1 MLTTSSKRSYTD
13 KSSIKKHQET
23 KMIKQH
29 GRHAA
34 QARKQVVLG
43 LTVMAGVIAQAY
55 AQEAATAPAPAPQA
69 VQDSGAGLQTVKVT
83 GFRNSLI
90 SSAKDK
96 KESVGF
102 QDSINAED
110 LGKFPDKNI
119 AESLARVPGVGV
131 SRDVTG
137 EGMTIQIRG
146 LGSSFTKILLNNS
159 PVAVAS
165 SGPIDGANTNR
176 EVDLDLLPTDLF
188 TKLTVSKSPTAGQ
201 IEGGAAGVVNLRS
214 ARPFDKEGRQTSIS
228 LTGTKQQIA
237 DKAGARGTAIWSNT
251 WEGKYGILGGIS
263 FSRQE
268 ARTTGFE
275 TVGWTNPNL
284 TAAQSSSPT
293 RNNTGGGNWTIPATV
308 PANAGNGL
316 VAGTVID
323 QAFLLAHNPGLT
335 IQQID
340 NAIIPRLGRTME
352 YYGTKDKI
360 SAVLSGEYRPT
371 DKLHFYVDTMYSKK
385 DDDMQRNAY
394 TWAVRN
400 NAGIPLNM
408 QVDKTDCANGCTVT
422 SGTYANALNFI
433 EFGPRHDKVDLLG
446 INPGAEW
453 KITPTLALDVA
464 GNYNRSRFTHEA
476 PTIMPI
482 TAPNSGNTIT
492 YANNGGVPSI
502 TSNLDLA
509 NPASYQWAGGRV
521 NIQNELRETET
532 KGFHTNLVWGD
543 KKLSIKGGFAWDD
556 IDRQIRAQD
565 NSAAWQAAVCG
576 NNPTVFLQGPNGA
589 PPCNGAST
597 PGASAAALY
606 PGYGTGY
613 TAGQTAPLTYQ
624 GSLIT
629 NAALPSYLVPG
640 PYGKLALDW
649 DRFRK
654 DSNYDYYNSTAP
666 DSGASST
673 GASAGY
679 IREKSKAVYMEA
691 SGELSPAGFDTRWNL
706 GVRYVRTNQQ
716 VGALNSQSD
725 PRNANLPLNG
735 SKYPNI
741 SAWVY
746 QNTDYNNTL
755 PSGTIAVDLR
765 KDIVFRAAASRSM
778 TRVDPNALRPGINFS
793 GVSADTGTMGN
804 PALKPYLS
812 DNIDLGLDWYTGRE
826 GYVSLT
832 GFQKRVNGF
841 TVQENISMPFSALA
855 QYGINYGTLIPTQ
868 QQAIDSRGGPDVAQ
882 VVMTRPRNADGIL
895 RIRGLELGWVQPL
908 DKVLPIKGFGFNET
922 LTLINQKASGE
933 GSSGFIALGVPKK
946 TNNFSVYYENHGYMA
961 RFMHTY
967 SQGSQVATANQ
978 SGITQAALFGDT
990 YKQWD
995 FSSAIELDQ
1004 VFDREGWPSLTFDIV
1019 NLNKAK
1025 RRGYFQFPNATMSQ
1039 YDPGRTFALGLR
1051 MKF

>member
-1 MLTTSSKRSYTD
+1 MLQNHR
-13 KSSIKKHQET
+13 
-23 KMIKQH
+23 
-29 GRHAA
+29 GGAA
-34 QARKQVVLG
+34 RTVFG
-43 LTVMAGVIAQAY
+43 LTVMAGLIAQAY
-55 AQEAATAPAPAPQA
+55 GQESVATAPTAAPASTA
-69 VQDSGAGLQTVKVT
+69 SATSAADSDPAGALQTVKVT
-83 GFRNSLI
+83 GFRNSLL

-96 KESVGF
+96 KEAVGF

-110 LGKFPDKNI
+110 FGKFPDKNL
-119 AESLARVPGVGV
+119 AESLSRVPGVQV
-131 SRDVTG
+131 TRDVTG

-159 PVAVAS
+159 PIAVAS

-214 ARPFDKEGRQTSIS
+214 ARPFDKEGRQLAVS

-237 DKAGARGTAIWSNT
+237 DKAGLRGSVLASQT
-251 WEGKYGILGGIS
+251 WGGKFGILGGIS

-268 ARTTGFE
+268 ARTRGFE

-284 TAAQSSSPT
+284 TAAQSSSGT

-316 VAGTVID
+316 VPGTVID
-323 QAFLLAHNPGLT
+323 QAFLLAHNPGLS
-335 IQQID
+335 IGQID
-340 NAIIPRLGRTME
+340 NAIVPRLGRTME
-352 YYGTKDKI
+352 YYGTRDKI
-360 SAVLSGEYRPT
+360 STVFAAEYRPLEN
-371 DKLHFYVDTMYSKK
+371 LHFYLDTMYSKK

-400 NAGIPLNM
+400 NGSIPLNM
-408 QVDKTDCANGCTVT
+408 QVDRSDCSDGCVVT
-422 SGTYANALNFI
+422 AGTFANALNFI
-433 EFGPRHDKVDLLG
+433 EFGPRRDKVDLLG

-453 KITPTLALDVA
+453 KITPTLVLDA
-464 GNYNRSRFTHEA
+464 QANWNRSRFTHMA
-476 PTIMPI
+476 PTVMPI

-502 TSNLDLA
+502 VSNLDLN
-509 NPASYQWAGGRV
+509 NPASYGWTGGRV

-532 KGFHTNLVWGD
+532 KGFHTNLAWGD
-543 KKLSIKGGFAWDD
+543 KKLTVRGGLAWDD
-556 IDRQIRAQD
+556 IDRTIRAQD

-613 TAGQTAPLTYQ
+613 TAGQNAALTYQ
-624 GSLIT
+624 GSLIP
-629 NAALPSYLVPG
+629 NAALPGYLVPG
-640 PYGKLALDW
+640 PYGRLALDW
-649 DRFRK
+649 DRFRT
-654 DSNYDYYNSTAP
+654 DSNFDYYNSTAP

-679 IREKSKAVYMEA
+679 IREKSKAIYLEA
-691 SGELSPAGFDTRWNL
+691 NGEAQPLGFGLRWNA
-706 GVRYVRTNQQ
+706 GVRYIRTNQQ
-716 VGALNSQSD
+716 VGSLNSVSD
-725 PRNANLPLNG
+725 PRNANLTLNG
-735 SKYPNI
+735 SKYPNL
-741 SAWVY
+741 SQWVY
-746 QNTDYNNTL
+746 QDSDYSNTL
-755 PSGTIAVDLR
+755 PSATVAVDLR
-765 KDIVFRAAASRSM
+765 KDVVFRAAASRSM

-793 GVSADTGTMGN
+793 SVSADVGTMGN
-804 PALKPYLS
+804 PALQPYLS
-812 DNIDLGLDWYTGRE
+812 DNIDLGVDWYTGRE
-826 GYVSLT
+826 GYLSVT
-832 GFQKRVNGF
+832 AFQKRINGF
-841 TVQENISMPFSALA
+841 TVNENISMPFSALA
-855 QYGINYGTLIPTQ
+855 AYGINYGTLIPAQ
-868 QQAIDSRGGPDVAQ
+868 QLAIDSRGGPENAT

-895 RIRGLELGWVQPL
+895 RIRGLEIGWVQPL
-908 DKVLPIKGFGFNET
+908 DKWLPWRGFGFNET
-922 LTLINQKASGE
+922 LTLINQRASGE

-946 TNNFSVYYENHGYMA
+946 TNNLSVYYENKGFMV

-978 SGITQAALFGDT
+978 SGITNAALYGDD
-990 YKQWD
+990 YKQLD
-995 FSSAIELDQ
+995 FSSSFELDQ
-1004 VFDREGWPSLTFDIV
+1004 IFDRDNLPMLTFDIV

-1025 RRGYFQFPNATMSQ
+1025 RRGYFQFANATMSQ

>member
-1 MLTTSSKRSYTD
+1 MNQRTTASR
-13 KSSIKKHQET
+13 
-23 KMIKQH
+23 
-29 GRHAA
+29 RAA
-34 QARKQVVLG
+34 LG
-43 LTVMAGVIAQAY
+43 LTVMASMIAQAY
-55 AQEAATAPAPAPQA
+55 AQQTAPAAETTAATPAATTAEAPITS
-69 VQDSGAGLQTVKVT
+69 VQVT
-83 GFRNSLI
+83 GYRNSLL
-90 SSAKDK
+90 SSARDK
-96 KESVGF
+96 KEAVGF

-110 LGKFPDKNI
+110 FGKFPDKNL
-119 AESLARVPGVGV
+119 AESLSRVPGVGV

-159 PVAVAS
+159 PIAVAS

-214 ARPFDKEGRQTSIS
+214 ARPFDKEGKQLSMG

-237 DKAGARGTAIWSNT
+237 DKAGMRGNIMASNT
-251 WEGKYGILGGIS
+251 WDGKFGILGGIS
-263 FSRQE
+263 FSRQQ

-284 TAAQSSSPT
+284 TASQSSSPT

-308 PANAGNGL
+308 PAGAGNGL
-316 VAGTVID
+316 VAGTPINE
-323 QAFLLAHNPGLT
+323 AFLLANNPGLT
-335 IQQID
+335 IGQID

-360 SAVLSGEYRPT
+360 SGVFAAEYRPT
-371 DKLHFYVDTMYSKK
+371 QDLHFYLDTMYSKK
-385 DDDMQRNAY
+385 DDDMTRNGY

-400 NAGIPLNM
+400 NGAIPLNM
-408 QVDKTDCANGCTVT
+408 TVDKTDCTNGCTVT
-422 SGTYANALNFI
+422 SGTFANALNFI
-433 EFGPRHDKVDLLG
+433 EFGPRKDKVDLLG
-446 INPGAEW
+446 INPGMEW
-453 KITPTLALDVA
+453 KITPKLSLDVA
-464 GNYNRSRFTHEA
+464 GNWNRSRFTHEA
-476 PTIMPI
+476 PTVMPI

-502 TSNLDLA
+502 VSNMDLN
-509 NPASYQWAGGRV
+509 NPANYQWVGGRV
-521 NIQNELRETET
+521 NVQNELRETET
-532 KGFHTNLVWGD
+532 KGFHTNLAWGD
-543 KKLSIKGGFAWDD
+543 KKLTVKGGFAWDD
-556 IDRQIRAQD
+556 IDRTIRGQD

-613 TAGQTAPLTYQ
+613 TAGQTTPLTYQ

-629 NAALPSYLVPG
+629 NAALPSYLTPG
-640 PYGKLALDW
+640 QYGNLALDW

-654 DSNYDYYNSTAP
+654 DSNYDYFNSNAP
-666 DSGASST
+666 DTGASST

-679 IREKSKAVYMEA
+679 IREKSKAVYLEA
-691 SGELSPAGFDTRWNL
+691 SGELAPAGFNTRWNV
-706 GVRYVRTNQQ
+706 GVRYVRTQQQ
-716 VGALNSQSD
+716 VGSRNSFSD
-725 PRNANLPLNG
+725 PRNATLPLNG

-741 SAWVY
+741 DSWVY
-746 QNTDYNNTL
+746 QDSEYSNTL
-755 PSGTIAVDLR
+755 PSGTLAVDVM
-765 KDIVFRAAASRSM
+765 KDVVVRAALSRSM
-778 TRVDPNALRPGINFS
+778 TRVNPNSLRPGVNFS
-793 GVSADTGTMGN
+793 GVSADTGTQGN
-804 PALKPYLS
+804 PNLKPYLS
-812 DNIDLGLDWYTGRE
+812 DNIDLGIDWYTGRE
-826 GYVSLT
+826 GYVSVT

-841 TVQENISMPFSALA
+841 TVDENVTLPFSALA

-868 QQAIDSRGGPDVAQ
+868 QLAIDSRGGPDVAT

-895 RIRGLELGWVQPL
+895 RIRGLEVGWVQPL
-908 DKVLPIKGFGFNET
+908 DKWLPVKGFGFNET

-933 GSSGFIALGVPKK
+933 GSNGFIALGVPKK
-946 TNNFSVYYENHGYMA
+946 TNNFGVYYENHGYMA

-978 SGITQAALFGDT
+978 SGITQAALFSDT

-995 FSSAIELDQ
+995 FSSSIELDQ
-1004 VFDREGWPSLTFDIV
+1004 VFDRDGLPMITFDIV

>member
-1 MLTTSSKRSYTD
+1 MNQRTTASR
-13 KSSIKKHQET
+13 
-23 KMIKQH
+23 
-29 GRHAA
+29 RAA
-34 QARKQVVLG
+34 LG
-43 LTVMAGVIAQAY
+43 LTVMASMIAQAY
-55 AQEAATAPAPAPQA
+55 AQQTAPAPATETTAATPA
-69 VQDSGAGLQTVKVT
+69 ATTAEAPITSVQVT
-83 GFRNSLI
+83 GYRNSLL
-90 SSAKDK
+90 SSARDK
-96 KESVGF
+96 KQAVGF

-110 LGKFPDKNI
+110 FGKFPDKNL
-119 AESLARVPGVGV
+119 AESLSRVPGVGV

-159 PVAVAS
+159 PIAVAS

-214 ARPFDKEGRQTSIS
+214 ARPFDKEGKQLSMG

-237 DKAGARGTAIWSNT
+237 DKAGMRGNILASNT
-251 WEGKYGILGGIS
+251 WDGKFGILGGIS
-263 FSRQE
+263 FSRQQ

-284 TAAQSSSPT
+284 TASQSSSPT

-308 PANAGNGL
+308 PAGAGNGL
-316 VAGTVID
+316 VAGTPINE
-323 QAFLLAHNPGLT
+323 AFLLANNPGLT
-335 IQQID
+335 IGQID

-360 SAVLSGEYRPT
+360 SGVFAAEYRPT
-371 DKLHFYVDTMYSKK
+371 QDLHFYLDTMYSKK
-385 DDDMQRNAY
+385 DDDMTRNGY

-400 NAGIPLNM
+400 NGAIPLNM
-408 QVDKTDCANGCTVT
+408 KVDKTDCTNGCTVT
-422 SGTYANALNFI
+422 SGTFANALNFI
-433 EFGPRHDKVDLLG
+433 EFGPRKDKVDLLG
-446 INPGAEW
+446 INPGMEW
-453 KITPTLALDVA
+453 KITPKLSLDVA
-464 GNYNRSRFTHEA
+464 GNWNRSRFTHEA
-476 PTIMPI
+476 PTVMPI

-502 TSNLDLA
+502 VSNMDLN
-509 NPASYQWAGGRV
+509 NPANYQWVGGRV
-521 NIQNELRETET
+521 NVQNELRETET
-532 KGFHTNLVWGD
+532 KGFHTNLAWGD
-543 KKLSIKGGFAWDD
+543 KKLTVKGGFAWDD
-556 IDRQIRAQD
+556 IDRTIRGQD

-576 NNPTVFLQGPNGA
+576 NNPSVFLQGPNGA

-629 NAALPSYLVPG
+629 NAALPSYLTPG
-640 PYGKLALDW
+640 QYGNLALDW
-649 DRFRK
+649 DRFRQ
-654 DSNYDYYNSTAP
+654 DSNYNFFNSNAP
-666 DSGASST
+666 DTGASST

-679 IREKSKAVYMEA
+679 IREKSKAVYLEA
-691 SGELSPAGFDTRWNL
+691 SGELAPAGFNTRWNV
-706 GVRYVRTNQQ
+706 GVRYVRTQQQ
-716 VGALNSQSD
+716 VGSRNSFSD
-725 PRNANLPLNG
+725 PRNATLPLNG

-741 SAWVY
+741 DSWVY
-746 QNTDYNNTL
+746 QDSEYSNTL
-755 PSGTIAVDLR
+755 PSGTIAVDVM
-765 KDIVFRAAASRSM
+765 KDVVVRAALSRSM
-778 TRVDPNALRPGINFS
+778 TRVNPNSLRPGVNFS
-793 GVSADTGTMGN
+793 GVSADTGTQGN
-804 PALKPYLS
+804 PNLKPYLS
-812 DNIDLGLDWYTGRE
+812 DNIDLGIDWYTGRE
-826 GYVSLT
+826 GYVSVT

-841 TVQENISMPFSALA
+841 TVDENVTLPFSALA

-868 QQAIDSRGGPDVAQ
+868 QLAIDSRGGPDVAT
-882 VVMTRPRNADGIL
+882 VVMTRPRNAEGIL
-895 RIRGLELGWVQPL
+895 RIRGLEVGWVQPL
-908 DKVLPIKGFGFNET
+908 DKWLPIKGFGFNET

-933 GSSGFIALGVPKK
+933 GSKGFIALGVPKK
-946 TNNFSVYYENHGYMA
+946 TNNFGVYYENHGYMA

-978 SGITQAALFGDT
+978 SGITQAALFSDT

-995 FSSAIELDQ
+995 FSSSIELDQ
-1004 VFDREGWPSLTFDIV
+1004 VFDRDGLPMITFDIV

>member
-1 MLTTSSKRSYTD
+1 MNQRTTASR
-13 KSSIKKHQET
+13 
-23 KMIKQH
+23 
-29 GRHAA
+29 RAA
-34 QARKQVVLG
+34 LG
-43 LTVMAGVIAQAY
+43 LTVMASMIAQAY
-55 AQEAATAPAPAPQA
+55 AQQTAPAAETTAATPAATTAEAPITS
-69 VQDSGAGLQTVKVT
+69 VQVT
-83 GFRNSLI
+83 GYRNSLL
-90 SSAKDK
+90 SSARDK

-110 LGKFPDKNI
+110 FGKFPDKNL
-119 AESLARVPGVGV
+119 AESLSRVPGVGV

-159 PVAVAS
+159 PIAVAS

-214 ARPFDKEGRQTSIS
+214 ARPFDKEGKQLSMG

-237 DKAGARGTAIWSNT
+237 DKAGMRGNIIASNT
-251 WEGKYGILGGIS
+251 WDGKFGILGGIS
-263 FSRQE
+263 FSRQQ

-284 TAAQSSSPT
+284 TASQSSSPT

-308 PANAGNGL
+308 PAGAGNGL
-316 VAGTVID
+316 VAGTPID

-335 IQQID
+335 IGQID

-360 SAVLSGEYRPT
+360 SGVLAAEYRPT
-371 DKLHFYVDTMYSKK
+371 QDLHFYLDTMYSKK
-385 DDDMQRNAY
+385 DDDMTRNGY

-400 NAGIPLNM
+400 NGAIPLNM
-408 QVDKTDCANGCTVT
+408 TVDKTDCTNGCTVT
-422 SGTYANALNFI
+422 SGTFANSLNFI
-433 EFGPRHDKVDLLG
+433 EFGPRRDKVDLLG
-446 INPGAEW
+446 INPGMEW
-453 KITPTLALDVA
+453 KLTPKLSLDVA
-464 GNYNRSRFTHEA
+464 GNWNRSRFTHEA

-502 TSNLDLA
+502 VSNMDLN
-509 NPASYQWAGGRV
+509 NPANYQWVGGRV
-521 NIQNELRETET
+521 NVQNELRETET
-532 KGFHTNLVWGD
+532 KGFHTNLAWGD
-543 KKLSIKGGFAWDD
+543 KKLTVKGGFAWDD
-556 IDRQIRAQD
+556 IDRTIRGQD

-576 NNPTVFLQGPNGA
+576 NNPSVFLQGPNGA

-629 NAALPSYLVPG
+629 NAALPSYLTPG
-640 PYGKLALDW
+640 QYGNLALDW
-649 DRFRK
+649 DRFRQ
-654 DSNYDYYNSTAP
+654 DSKYDYYNSTAP
-666 DSGASST
+666 DTGASST

-679 IREKSKAVYMEA
+679 IREKSKAVYLEA
-691 SGELSPAGFDTRWNL
+691 SGELAPAGFNTRWNV
-706 GVRYVRTNQQ
+706 GVRYVRTQQQ
-716 VGALNSQSD
+716 VGSRNSFSD
-725 PRNANLPLNG
+725 PRNASLPLNG

-741 SAWVY
+741 DSWVY
-746 QNTDYNNTL
+746 QDSEYSNTL
-755 PSGTIAVDLR
+755 PSGTIAVDVM
-765 KDIVFRAAASRSM
+765 KDVVVRAALSRSM
-778 TRVDPNALRPGINFS
+778 TRVNPNSLRPGVNFS
-793 GVSADTGTMGN
+793 GVSADTGTQGN
-804 PALKPYLS
+804 PNLKPYLS
-812 DNIDLGLDWYTGRE
+812 DNIDLGIDWYTGRE
-826 GYVSLT
+826 GYVSVT

-841 TVQENISMPFSALA
+841 TVDENVTLPFSALA

-868 QQAIDSRGGPDVAQ
+868 QLAIDSRGGPDVAT
-882 VVMTRPRNADGIL
+882 VVMTRPRNAEGIL
-895 RIRGLELGWVQPL
+895 RIRGLEVGWVQPL
-908 DKVLPIKGFGFNET
+908 DKLLPIKGFGFNET

-933 GSSGFIALGVPKK
+933 GSNGFIALGVPKK
-946 TNNFSVYYENHGYMA
+946 TNNFGVYYENHGYMA

-978 SGITQAALFGDT
+978 SGITQAALFSDT

-995 FSSAIELDQ
+995 FSSSIELDQ
-1004 VFDREGWPSLTFDIV
+1004 VFDREGLPMITFDIV

-1039 YDPGRTFALGLR
+1039 YDPGRTFAVGLR

>member
-1 MLTTSSKRSYTD
+1 MNQRTTASR
-13 KSSIKKHQET
+13 
-23 KMIKQH
+23 
-29 GRHAA
+29 RAA
-34 QARKQVVLG
+34 LG
-43 LTVMAGVIAQAY
+43 LTVMASMIAQAY
-55 AQEAATAPAPAPQA
+55 AQQTAPAPAAETTATTPA
-69 VQDSGAGLQTVKVT
+69 ATAEAPITSVQVT
-83 GFRNSLI
+83 GYRNSLL
-90 SSAKDK
+90 SSARDK

-110 LGKFPDKNI
+110 FGKFPDKNL
-119 AESLARVPGVGV
+119 AESLSRVPGVGV

-159 PVAVAS
+159 PIAVAS

-214 ARPFDKEGRQTSIS
+214 ARPFDKEGKQLSMG

-237 DKAGARGTAIWSNT
+237 DKAGMRGNIIGSNT
-251 WEGKYGILGGIS
+251 WDGKFGLLGGIS
-263 FSRQE
+263 FSRQQ

-284 TAAQSSSPT
+284 TASQSSSPS

-308 PANAGNGL
+308 PAGAGNGL
-316 VAGTVID
+316 VAGTPID

-335 IQQID
+335 IGQID

-360 SAVLSGEYRPT
+360 SGVLAAEYRPT
-371 DKLHFYVDTMYSKK
+371 QDLHFYLDTMYSKK
-385 DDDMQRNAY
+385 DDDMTRNGY

-400 NAGIPLNM
+400 NGAIPLNM
-408 QVDKTDCANGCTVT
+408 QVDKTDCTNGCTVT
-422 SGTYANALNFI
+422 SGTFANSLNFI
-433 EFGPRHDKVDLLG
+433 EFGPRKDKVDLLG
-446 INPGAEW
+446 INPGMEW
-453 KITPTLALDVA
+453 KITPKLSLDVA
-464 GNYNRSRFTHEA
+464 GNWNRSRFTHEA
-476 PTIMPI
+476 PTVMPI

-492 YANNGGVPSI
+492 YSNGGGVPSI
-502 TSNLDLA
+502 VSNMDLN
-509 NPASYQWAGGRV
+509 NPANYQWVGGRV
-521 NIQNELRETET
+521 NVQNELRETET
-532 KGFHTNLVWGD
+532 KGFHTNLAWGD
-543 KKLSIKGGFAWDD
+543 KKLTVKGGFAWDD
-556 IDRQIRAQD
+556 IDRTIRGQD

-576 NNPTVFLQGPNGA
+576 NNPSVFLQGPNGA

-597 PGASAAALY
+597 PGASAAGLY

-629 NAALPSYLVPG
+629 NAALPGYLTPG
-640 PYGKLALDW
+640 QYGNLALDW
-649 DRFRK
+649 DRFRQ
-654 DSNYDYYNSTAP
+654 DSKYDYFNSTAP
-666 DSGASST
+666 DTGASST

-679 IREKSKAVYMEA
+679 IREKSKAVYLEA
-691 SGELSPAGFDTRWNL
+691 SGELAPAGFNTRWNV
-706 GVRYVRTNQQ
+706 GVRYVRTQQQ
-716 VGALNSQSD
+716 VGSRNSFSD
-725 PRNANLPLNG
+725 PRNATLPLNG

-741 SAWVY
+741 DSWVY
-746 QNTDYNNTL
+746 QDSEYSNTL
-755 PSGTIAVDLR
+755 PSGTIAVDVM
-765 KDIVFRAAASRSM
+765 KDVVVRAALSRSM
-778 TRVDPNALRPGINFS
+778 TRVNPNSLRPGVNFS
-793 GVSADTGTMGN
+793 GVSADTGTQGN
-804 PALKPYLS
+804 PNLKPYLS
-812 DNIDLGLDWYTGRE
+812 DNIDLGIDWYTGRE
-826 GYVSLT
+826 GYVSVT

-841 TVQENISMPFSALA
+841 TIDENVTLPFSALA

-868 QQAIDSRGGPDVAQ
+868 QLAIDSRGGPDVAT
-882 VVMTRPRNADGIL
+882 VVMTRPRNAEGIL
-895 RIRGLELGWVQPL
+895 RIRGLEVGWVQPL
-908 DKVLPIKGFGFNET
+908 DKLLPIKGFGFNET

-933 GSSGFIALGVPKK
+933 GSNGFIALGVPKK
-946 TNNFSVYYENHGYMA
+946 TNNFGVYYENHGYMA

-978 SGITQAALFGDT
+978 SGITQAALFSDT

-995 FSSAIELDQ
+995 FSSSIELDQ
-1004 VFDREGWPSLTFDIV
+1004 VFDREGLPMITFDIV

-1039 YDPGRTFALGLR
+1039 YDPGRTFAVGLR

>member
-1 MLTTSSKRSYTD
+1 MNQRTTASR
-13 KSSIKKHQET
+13 
-23 KMIKQH
+23 
-29 GRHAA
+29 RAA
-34 QARKQVVLG
+34 LG
-43 LTVMAGVIAQAY
+43 LTVMASMIAQAY
-55 AQEAATAPAPAPQA
+55 AQQTAPATETTAATPAATTAEAPITS
-69 VQDSGAGLQTVKVT
+69 VQVT
-83 GFRNSLI
+83 GYRNSLL
-90 SSAKDK
+90 SSARDK
-96 KESVGF
+96 KQAVGF

-110 LGKFPDKNI
+110 FGKFPDKNL
-119 AESLARVPGVGV
+119 AESLSRVPGVGV

-159 PVAVAS
+159 PIAVAS

-214 ARPFDKEGRQTSIS
+214 ARPFDKEGKQLSMG

-237 DKAGARGTAIWSNT
+237 DKAGMRGNILASNT
-251 WEGKYGILGGIS
+251 WDGKFGILGGIS
-263 FSRQE
+263 FSRQQ

-284 TAAQSSSPT
+284 TASQSSSPS

-308 PANAGNGL
+308 PAGAGNGL
-316 VAGTVID
+316 VAGTPINE
-323 QAFLLAHNPGLT
+323 AFLLANNPGLT
-335 IQQID
+335 IGQID

-360 SAVLSGEYRPT
+360 SGVFAAEYRPT
-371 DKLHFYVDTMYSKK
+371 QDLHFYLDTMYSKK
-385 DDDMQRNAY
+385 DDDMTRNGY

-400 NAGIPLNM
+400 NGAIPLNM
-408 QVDKTDCANGCTVT
+408 TVDKTDCTNGCTVT
-422 SGTYANALNFI
+422 SGTFANALNFI
-433 EFGPRHDKVDLLG
+433 EFGPRKDKVDLLG
-446 INPGAEW
+446 INPGMEW
-453 KITPTLALDVA
+453 KITPKLSLDVA
-464 GNYNRSRFTHEA
+464 GNWNRSRFTHEA
-476 PTIMPI
+476 PTVMPI

-502 TSNLDLA
+502 VSNMDLN
-509 NPASYQWAGGRV
+509 NPANYQWVGGRV
-521 NIQNELRETET
+521 NVQNELRETET
-532 KGFHTNLVWGD
+532 KGFHTNLAWGD
-543 KKLSIKGGFAWDD
+543 KKLTVKGGFAWDD
-556 IDRQIRAQD
+556 IDRTIRGQD

-629 NAALPSYLVPG
+629 NAALPSYLTPG
-640 PYGKLALDW
+640 QYGNLALDW
-649 DRFRK
+649 DRFRQ
-654 DSNYDYYNSTAP
+654 DSNYNFFNSNAP
-666 DSGASST
+666 DTGASST

-679 IREKSKAVYMEA
+679 IREKSKAVYLEA
-691 SGELSPAGFDTRWNL
+691 SGELAPAGFNTRWNV
-706 GVRYVRTNQQ
+706 GVRYVRTQQQ
-716 VGALNSQSD
+716 VGSRNSFSD
-725 PRNANLPLNG
+725 PRNATLPLNG

-741 SAWVY
+741 DSWVY
-746 QNTDYNNTL
+746 QDSEYSNTL
-755 PSGTIAVDLR
+755 PSGTLAVDVM
-765 KDIVFRAAASRSM
+765 KDVVVRAALSRSM
-778 TRVDPNALRPGINFS
+778 TRVNPNSLRPGVNFS
-793 GVSADTGTMGN
+793 GVSADTGTQGN
-804 PALKPYLS
+804 PNLKPYLS
-812 DNIDLGLDWYTGRE
+812 DNIDLGIDWYTGRE
-826 GYVSLT
+826 GYVSVT

-841 TVQENISMPFSALA
+841 TIDENVTMPFSALA

-868 QQAIDSRGGPDVAQ
+868 QLAIDSRGGPDVAT

-895 RIRGLELGWVQPL
+895 RIRGLEVGWVQPL
-908 DKVLPIKGFGFNET
+908 DKWLPIKGFGFNET

-933 GSSGFIALGVPKK
+933 GSKGFIALGVPKK
-946 TNNFSVYYENHGYMA
+946 TNNFGVYYENHGYMA

-978 SGITQAALFGDT
+978 SGITQAALFSDT

-995 FSSAIELDQ
+995 FSSSIELDQ
-1004 VFDREGWPSLTFDIV
+1004 VFDRDGLPMITFDIV